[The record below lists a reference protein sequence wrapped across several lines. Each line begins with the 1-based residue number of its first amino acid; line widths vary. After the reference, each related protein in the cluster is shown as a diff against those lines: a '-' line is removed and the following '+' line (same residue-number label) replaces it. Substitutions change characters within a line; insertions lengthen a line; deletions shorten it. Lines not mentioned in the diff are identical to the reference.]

1 MCYKRC
7 YKSCDFVGTTKQL
20 VDHITSSHDYWPCTT
35 KVIIAKETRFRH
47 HDGFNFLVLDHLVDE
62 EGATTTSTTGQ
73 FLFLLN
79 VARHLLSCAVS
90 VLCIH
95 SHHIYGG
102 QGQSSKAI
110 QCALRYSW
118 RLDDPLFDHYLS
130 SGLRVGCTDL
140 SDGLPDHEMCFKFVV
155 PNSSLK
161 DRDKQ
166 EAIDV
171 DVSITIC

>member
-1 MCYKRC
+1 MCG
-7 YKSCDFVGTTKQL
+7 V
-20 VDHITSSHDYWPCTT
+20 CT
-35 KVIIAKETRFRH
+35 
-47 HDGFNFLVLDHLVDE
+47 
-62 EGATTTSTTGQ
+62 GATTTSTTGQ

-79 VARHLLSCAVS
+79 VARHLLSCAIS

-95 SHHIYGG
+95 PHHIYGG

-118 RLDDPLFDHYLS
+118 RLEDPLFDHYLS

-155 PNSSLK
+155 PNSALK

-171 DVSITIC
+171 DPMNMEKGTEATTIWEIKSWVKATPMTTGQGKSIALDHKVSH